1 MSTTEYN
8 GAYKGEVISLL
19 KQAISG
25 LKSCKSVSIDIPSD
39 FEAAGTLRNAL
50 NTLKQIDIKG
60 AVSEIKSA
68 SADFERAENELNN
81 YLGKFLNLVQHK
93 KNNNEKIGKALPK
106 NTAEHEKKKGL
117 ERLQLIR
124 RKKYF
129 GEKSIAEMERNKVV
143 HSKITREQFL
153 QSVREVAKEVYDNR
167 NIYRYGDSNTSI
179 PCDWESEWTEFG
191 YTDKMIKY
199 ISCDRLV
206 SKALYNLGYT
216 DMDVGGHNVTSRDWM
231 RAHGFKIIKDK
242 SKLQPGDIV
251 IFGNYDTEG
260 ETIESFASHTMVIE
274 SYDSKTGLCSKYDMG
289 SDKRIQTKQPFKN
302 VPLDEWNEI
311 GNPNNKD
318 KFFSYV
324 YRVNDTKTKISF
336 PYKQL
341 EKSKNQ
347 NVLAGF
353 ASDDVSSGLEKL
365 LSLKNNK
372 DSKAILLDKT
382 QVSTALEKLKKST
395 SINKTKSYIAIEEEK
410 KGKEKIRDQE
420 RTKYFGGKSIAE
432 EEKRK
437 GIELLDKKLVAAK
450 NLIRHNNYPN
460 ETQTL
465 LETLK
470 AEEQY
475 AHDGKMLGYSKAMK
489 NGDVKKVLDIAQNK
503 NLTEAQ
509 QLIVVAEC
517 IHSYLENSVK
527 NDNPNDN
534 YKYYTETFDK
544 LNKTFE
550 DSKESYKNV
559 CCATYVS
566 WVLKEIGYLKD
577 DDIKSKETMHRS
589 VLLNQLFK
597 EKKEQFTEVAE
608 SQGLKAGDI
617 LFYDYGS
624 GKGHIEIFAGYDEN
638 GDKIIYNCGSDYWIA
653 SEFPSARD
661 GSSFQTKKKT
671 PTRVWRIIDK

>member
-50 NTLKQIDIKG
+50 NVLKGIDIKG
-60 AVSEIKSA
+60 VVSEIKSA

-81 YLGKFLNLVQHK
+81 YLGRFLSLVQHK
-93 KNNNEKIGKALPK
+93 KNNNE
-106 NTAEHEKKKGL
+106 
-117 ERLQLIR
+117 
-124 RKKYF
+124 
-129 GEKSIAEMERNKVV
+129 
-143 HSKITREQFL
+143 
-153 QSVREVAKEVYDNR
+153 
-167 NIYRYGDSNTSI
+167 
-179 PCDWESEWTEFG
+179 
-191 YTDKMIKY
+191 
-199 ISCDRLV
+199 
-206 SKALYNLGYT
+206 
-216 DMDVGGHNVTSRDWM
+216 
-231 RAHGFKIIKDK
+231 
-242 SKLQPGDIV
+242 
-251 IFGNYDTEG
+251 
-260 ETIESFASHTMVIE
+260 
-274 SYDSKTGLCSKYDMG
+274 
-289 SDKRIQTKQPFKN
+289 KN

-382 QVSTALEKLKKST
+382 QVSTALEKIKKST

-460 ETQTL
+460 ETQIL

-489 NGDVKKVLDIAQNK
+489 NGDVKKVLDIVQK
-503 NLTEAQ
+503 KDLTEAQ
-509 QLIVVAEC
+509 QLIVAAEC

-577 DDIKSKETMHRS
+577 DDIKSKETMHKS

-597 EKKEQFTEVAE
+597 EKKEQFTEVDE

-638 GDKIIYNCGSDYWIA
+638 GDKVIYNCGSDYWIA